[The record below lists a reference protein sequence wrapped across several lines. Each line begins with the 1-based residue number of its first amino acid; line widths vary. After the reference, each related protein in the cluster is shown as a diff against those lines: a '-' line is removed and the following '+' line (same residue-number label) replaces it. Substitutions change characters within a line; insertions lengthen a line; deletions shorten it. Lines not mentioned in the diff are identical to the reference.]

1 MLTDGYI
8 DRTSVMMMMAGML
21 LLLVLWTIVAPREY
35 LERKIESAAEHK
47 RHRKKWF
54 HLMDI
59 NSTYYNQK
67 IASSKLMRFIV
78 LVFLQH
84 FECQNSVRLLV
95 FDMALLLF
103 S

>member
-67 IASSKLMRFIV
+67 IASSKLMGFIV
-78 LVFLQH
+78 LVFFTTLRMPKQRSAIGVWH
-84 FECQNSVRLLV
+84 GFAFVN
-95 FDMALLLF
+95 
-103 S
+103 

>member
-21 LLLVLWTIVAPREY
+21 LLLLRLLTIVAPKEY

-78 LVFLQH
+78 LVFFTTLRMPKQR
-84 FECQNSVRLLV
+84 SVIGV
-95 FDMALLLF
+95 WHGFAF
-103 S
+103 V